1 MYEGTVRRGGIH
13 LCDDGPLQ
21 PGLIGDRDREGI
33 TQIFSWPLRGY
44 YRLRRHVEP
53 TDELSD
59 VTRVRVK
66 LAPAVLSEHS
76 NPVPGEASASCLGV
90 SRGGCRDRCC
100 EEDDRPDAI
109 QPTHL
114 AFEASPASSSPS
126 RDGTGPAAVPRR
138 VRFSSPTE
146 RAGDNEVVLVSTESA
161 RVAGSRLAMGIIF
174 DQGDLQAGRVVVVSV
189 FILVVSALAFVGAF
203 ASTPSTRTRLTVL
216 GAATGGLLTV
226 GVLGIFS
233 IGLPLLVAGVM
244 CGVAWARFSW
254 AARPVPAGAT
264 LLSTLAAVATG
275 ALLILGIALS

>member
-1 MYEGTVRRGGIH
+1 
-13 LCDDGPLQ
+13 
-21 PGLIGDRDREGI
+21 
-33 TQIFSWPLRGY
+33 
-44 YRLRRHVEP
+44 
-53 TDELSD
+53 
-59 VTRVRVK
+59 
-66 LAPAVLSEHS
+66 
-76 NPVPGEASASCLGV
+76 
-90 SRGGCRDRCC
+90 
-100 EEDDRPDAI
+100 
-109 QPTHL
+109 
-114 AFEASPASSSPS
+114 
-126 RDGTGPAAVPRR
+126 
-138 VRFSSPTE
+138 
-146 RAGDNEVVLVSTESA
+146 VSTESA
-161 RVAGSRLAMGIIF
+161 RVAGSRLAMAAGIVGLLVDAVYLGIIF

-189 FILVVSALAFVGAF
+189 FILVVSALAFAGAF